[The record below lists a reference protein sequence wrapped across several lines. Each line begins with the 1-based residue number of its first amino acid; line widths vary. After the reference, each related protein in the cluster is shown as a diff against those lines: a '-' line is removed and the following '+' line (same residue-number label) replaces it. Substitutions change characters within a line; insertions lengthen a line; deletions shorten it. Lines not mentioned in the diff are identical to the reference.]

1 MRKIII
7 IEGLPG
13 VGKTTLVNAIKNKK
27 IENITIIDE
36 IINTRITIDGIYS
49 EDEFIEND
57 IQKINSIK
65 DGIIIM
71 DRGLISSLSY
81 SQTKAIINL
90 DYDVKKANNFFE
102 NYRNILDESKVI
114 YLTNLTKDIT
124 IRSNDIN
131 NPYGSENNQK
141 LLEKI
146 SIYNLKKYCKNYV
159 IKEYY
164 KKEMEQLI
172 DEIIN

>member
-49 EDEFIEND
+49 EDEFIKND